1 MFSESALTI
10 IRRNIDDIARSSYV
24 NLVATIYS
32 SSFGLL
38 KKRHRGTGMHAVAD
52 GGVSSSQGFII
63 RSTFNLVALRFRPNR
78 RSELLNN
85 VNLFKSSASAL
96 LICIADP
103 GRLSRVIVNRNVTPD
118 YVNSGLL
125 LKSKARIGSWKRQR
139 TVDQHRRS
147 ITIDVI

>member
-1 MFSESALTI
+1 MFSGSALTI

-24 NLVATIYS
+24 NLVPTIYS

-78 RSELLNN
+78 RSELLN
-85 VNLFKSSASAL
+85 VNLFKSSAGAL

-103 GRLSRVIVNRNVTPD
+103 GQLSRVIVNRNGTPN

-139 TVDQHRRS
+139 TVNQH
-147 ITIDVI
+147 